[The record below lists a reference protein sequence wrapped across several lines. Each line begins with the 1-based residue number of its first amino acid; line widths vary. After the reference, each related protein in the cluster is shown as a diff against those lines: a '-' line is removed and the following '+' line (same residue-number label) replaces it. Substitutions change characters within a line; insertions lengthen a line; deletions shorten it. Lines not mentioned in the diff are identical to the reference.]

1 MLFHHAWRPTMS
13 THQKKLVCGMEI
25 TSSLDYGIIAE
36 LDSRF
41 PERNRSAEEMAG
53 FAMAL
58 AAAAKNISCSMP
70 FCNTVEAEALGAK
83 INMGDAISGPRPGGY
98 IYENL
103 EQLKEHLGHIDFSAG
118 RIHEVIKACS
128 VAKKQ
133 GYLTIIEICG
143 PLNILNCLVEFSAV
157 VRAWRKHENL
167 VVDIF
172 RQIGTELKTY
182 VKILKTAGADV
193 ISFADPMA
201 AEKIIGP
208 RYAAGFAE
216 LFLLPFMRDMEPL
229 LDSMIFHICPKTSH
243 MLTDLQYARW
253 EPEFFTQPVSYEE
266 AIAKSIGKKK
276 FMGYLCIHR
285 TSQHLA
291 DGISYTLQIG

>member
-1 MLFHHAWRPTMS
+1 
-13 THQKKLVCGMEI
+13 MEI

-182 VKILKTAGADV
+182 VEILKTAGADV

-229 LDSMIFHICPKTSH
+229 LDSMIFHICPKTS
-243 MLTDLQYARW
+243 
-253 EPEFFTQPVSYEE
+253 
-266 AIAKSIGKKK
+266 I
-276 FMGYLCIHR
+276 C
-285 TSQHLA
+285 
-291 DGISYTLQIG
+291 LQIYNTPGGNQSFLHNPFLMKKPLPRVSVKKSLWDTFVFIGLHNILLMEFLILCK